1 MSTSTIS
8 RRTAPAPATAKGR
21 SLQSIS
27 LSDLQKR
34 TAAAAKLES
43 IFNGIKPGQ
52 KLGNAEVYL
61 DKLKSLEAQA
71 IQDYHKLFDPKITVT
86 EPVKKARAALEQ
98 QVAVLRKAI
107 AAARSA
113 NVIPTAPQGEFPWSG
128 QLRDTKDTPLH
139 WAVRK
144 RDYQTALLVR
154 GQMRLRRL
162 AVLCQHYAGTVK
174 NGQVSAILKKQG
186 LAPKLIPAL
195 EKLHILNY
203 KTLDSKTLQK
213 ICGDAEI
220 VKVVQDPDFRKIFAD
235 PNAINVFNGLD
246 ILMDGDSRGLTPLD
260 EAELQQDT
268 NMKQLLLFPHLVM
281 NKELKNL
288 FWARINE
295 IRGRIAEARQVDS
308 EALTDICRAAYLGDM
323 DQLATE
329 TDFNVK
335 DEKGLTPLHYALLGR
350 QEEAVGFLLNRCD
363 NYTLTPQGLSYFDYA
378 LFSGHPGMVRIFE
391 RLNIPFRLGGDGE
404 QFSYLLASGIA
415 DRQLASIARS
425 KDPIGMGGKDQD
437 FLFPGLGLPP
447 VNLNALWASVAL
459 INRAVFGVNPA
470 GAPHTLN
477 WPAFISTNFEL
488 LFHHFNNHA
497 VGVGQVLKLFPRWA
511 IMPAAAIYHLAMT
524 GWHWY
529 FLGSQVAALGQ
540 VDLQKLLNDRGL
552 GTALKACGAAGQ
564 AFSVFRLLAAIKPV
578 IDRVPAYYDAY
589 ATRPQ
594 QVRKALAWDA
604 FNIGTQALMTLS
616 AFA

>member
-8 RRTAPAPATAKGR
+8 RRTASAPAIRKGR
-21 SLQSIS
+21 PTQSIA

-52 KLGNAEVYL
+52 KLGNAAVYL

-113 NVIPTAPQGEFPWSG
+113 NVIPAAPQKEFPWSG
-128 QLRDTKDTPLH
+128 QLRDEKDTPLH

-144 RDYQTALLVR
+144 QDYPTALFIR

-203 KTLDSKTLQK
+203 KTLDAKTLQK
-213 ICGDAEI
+213 ICADAEV
-220 VKVVQDPDFRKIFAD
+220 VKVVQDPDFRKIFID
-235 PNAINVFNGLD
+235 PNAITVFNGLD
-246 ILMDGDSRGLTPLD
+246 IFRDEDSRGLTPLD
-260 EAELQQDT
+260 EAMLQQDT
-268 NMKQLLLFPHLVM
+268 KMKDQLLFPHLVM
-281 NKELKNL
+281 NKELNNL
-288 FWARINE
+288 FWGRINE

-308 EALTDICRAAYLGDM
+308 EALTEICRAAYLGDM
-323 DQLATE
+323 DQLMAE

-350 QEEAVGFLLNRCD
+350 QEEAVVFLLNRCD

-378 LFSGHPGMVRIFE
+378 LFSGHPGMRNLFE
-391 RLNIPFRLGGDGE
+391 RLNIPFRLGGDRE
-404 QFSYLLASGIA
+404 RFSYLLASGIA
-415 DRQLASIARS
+415 DRELASIARS

-437 FLFPGLGLPP
+437 FLG
-447 VNLNALWASVAL
+447 VNLNVLWAGAAL
-459 INRAVFGVNPA
+459 VNRAVFGVNPSTPA
-470 GAPHTLN
+470 QTLS
-477 WPAFISTNFEL
+477 WPAWTGMFFENTFL
-488 LFHHFNNHA
+488 GFNNYG
-497 VGVGQVLKLFPRWA
+497 VGVGQIFKLLPSWA
-511 IMPAAAIYHLAMT
+511 ITPAAATKDLVMT
-524 GWHWY
+524 VSMWSQPVY
-529 FLGSQVAALGQ
+529 VLGSQAAALAN
-540 VDLQKLLNDRGL
+540 VDLTKYLNDRGL
-552 GTALKACGAAGQ
+552 GTALKAWGVAGQ
-564 AFSVFRLLAAIKPV
+564 VFSVIRLWAAIKPV
-578 IDRVPAYYDAY
+578 IDRVPAYYEAY
-589 ATRPQ
+589 ATRPK
-594 QVRKALAWDA
+594 QVRKALAWDL
-604 FNIGTQALMTLS
+604 FNIGTQGLMTLS